1 MLNPAAKPTPRL
13 FLWVLLLATTL
24 IIGLCP
30 LVGLS
35 QQLLESYCYRHA
47 IDDPLSLQKSP
58 VYQIFGEF
66 SIRGTKVH
74 LASVRRMFNTG
85 VRKLSGEDDL
95 ALAWRHFIHDDDVV
109 ALKFTCV
116 GSHKLGTNRDVAA
129 ALLQSLYQAGFKPQN
144 FMLVGLA
151 ELPDE
156 AKGTRPYSYG
166 WQKEDID
173 FGSDRDHLAQWLG
186 EVTAIINIPSLMD
199 DNIIGLRGSLANLTW
214 PLLKKPAR
222 LYKNRGDPFVPE
234 IYELP
239 QVRGKIRLHIAN
251 ALRIL
256 YHGGPEFKAQYV
268 EDLGSLI
275 VSTDP
280 VALDRVALELIRRL
294 RREKPLPYGVSE
306 KIAAPYLETAQAMG
320 LGYQDLNFI
329 DYRRIRHDMK

>member
-1 MLNPAAKPTPRL
+1 MLNSATKSTRRL
-13 FLWVLLLATTL
+13 FPWERLLATAL
-24 IIGLCP
+24 IIGLYP
-30 LVGLS
+30 LIGLS
-35 QQLLESYCYRHA
+35 QQLLEPYCYRHA
-47 IDDPLSLQKSP
+47 IDDPLSLQKSL
-58 VYQIFGEF
+58 VYEVFGEF

-109 ALKFTCV
+109 ALKFTRV
-116 GSHKLGTNRDVAA
+116 GSHELGTNREVAA

-144 FMLVGLA
+144 FMLVGLD

-173 FGSDRDHLAQWLG
+173 FGSDRDCLAQWLS

-199 DNIIGLRGSLANLTW
+199 DNIIGLRGAMANLTW

-222 LYKNRGDPFVPE
+222 LYKNYGDPFVPE
-234 IYELP
+234 VYELP

-256 YHGGPEFKAQYV
+256 YYGGPEFKAQYV
-268 EDLGSLI
+268 EDCGSLI

-280 VALDRVALELIRRL
+280 VSLDRVAIELVRRL

-306 KIAAPYLETAQAMG
+306 KISAPYLETAQAMG

-329 DYRRIRHDMK
+329 DYRKIPHDMK